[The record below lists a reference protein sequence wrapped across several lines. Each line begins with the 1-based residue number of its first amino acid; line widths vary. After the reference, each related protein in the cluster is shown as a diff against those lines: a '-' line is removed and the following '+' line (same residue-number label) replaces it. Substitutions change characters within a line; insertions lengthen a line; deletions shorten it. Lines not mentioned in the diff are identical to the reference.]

1 MINYIVSIIYPIEA
15 IKRKNTEAESVKIS
29 LSGNSNLFSF
39 ETILKVFNE

>member
-1 MINYIVSIIYPIEA
+1 MEA
-15 IKRKNTEAESVKIS
+15 IKRKNTEAERVNIS